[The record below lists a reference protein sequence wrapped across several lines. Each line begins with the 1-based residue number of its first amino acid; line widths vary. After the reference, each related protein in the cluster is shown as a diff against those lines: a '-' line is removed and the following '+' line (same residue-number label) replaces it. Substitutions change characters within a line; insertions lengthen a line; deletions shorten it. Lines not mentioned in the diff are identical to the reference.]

1 VTGFQPMQFGKYMLL
16 DKIAV
21 GGMAELYRAKL
32 TGAQGFEKLTVI
44 KRILPHL
51 ATQEELVKSFIE
63 EAKLAAFLHHKN
75 IIHIYDF
82 GSMEGTYFI
91 AMEYLFGKDLQM
103 LGAKSRLNNRPISL
117 ENALYIS
124 SQICSGLDYAH
135 NLKDFQGKPI
145 HIIHRDM
152 SPQNVFLTYE
162 GDVKIVDFGIA
173 KAAGQNTMTPAGKI
187 KGKVSYMSPEQAEGK
202 DIDHRSDIF
211 STGILLYEML
221 TGTRMFEG
229 STFEALSK
237 VRKAKFTKPEELVKD
252 LPSRLY
258 RIMQKALKKDPK
270 QRYQSCGEMLAEI
283 EKVMSQ
289 LPSRPTASSL
299 SQYMKELFSEEIA
312 AEEMTMR
319 EVTKIHIVSE
329 PLQEE
334 KTKVLN
340 SPETSVRRRKKELW
354 VAALAMAVMLT
365 GSGLAFVLTKNQA
378 SKGTNPVAASP
389 EKVES
394 FKMRAGLEAL
404 RRERFADAA
413 RLFEELLSHDPALKE
428 KISVPYAQ
436 ALQGQ
441 ASRVSKTDPGKA
453 KGFLLKAVELDP
465 RSVQRHF
472 QLGLIYVKLE
482 DYSNAIRTYEKAAQL
497 DPEFPD
503 TFFNLGYV
511 YAVTDEYAK
520 AERMYMRVVELA
532 PPFLDEAL
540 FNLAIVQKK
549 LGKREKCLTNL
560 EKAVKA
566 NPKNELARKYL
577 HQLKPS

>member
-1 VTGFQPMQFGKYMLL
+1 MTEFQPIQFGKYTLL

-21 GGMAELYRAKL
+21 GGMAELYRGKL
-32 TGAQGFEKLTVI
+32 TGAQGFEKLIAI

-51 ATQEELVKSFIE
+51 ATEEELVQSFIE

-82 GSMEGTYFI
+82 GTSEGTYFI

-103 LGAKSRLNNRPISL
+103 TATKARLKHSPLSL

-135 NLKDFQGKPI
+135 NLNDFQGEPI

-152 SPQNVFLTYE
+152 SPQNVFLSYE
-162 GDVKIVDFGIA
+162 GEVKIVDFGIA

-202 DIDHRSDIF
+202 EIDHRSDIF
-211 STGILLYEML
+211 STGILLYEMV
-221 TGTRMFEG
+221 TGIRMFEG

-252 LPSRLY
+252 LPSKLY
-258 RIMQKALKKDPK
+258 KIMQKALKKDPK
-270 QRYQSCGEMLAEI
+270 QRYQSCGEMLADI
-283 EKVMSQ
+283 EEVMYQ

-299 SQYMKELFSEEIA
+299 SQYMKELFSEEIV
-312 AEEMTMR
+312 AEQTTMR
-319 EVTKIHIVSE
+319 EVTKIHMVSE

-340 SPETSVRRRKKELW
+340 SRENSVVRRKKELW
-354 VAALAMAVMLT
+354 LAALAMAVMLT
-365 GSGLAFVLTKNQA
+365 GSGVVVMWTQKPA
-378 SKGTNPVAASP
+378 SKSTNPVAATP

-394 FKMRAGLEAL
+394 IKMKAGLESL
-404 RRERFADAA
+404 KSERFADAV
-413 RLFEELLSHDPALKE
+413 RLFDELLSHDPSLKE
-428 KISVPYAQ
+428 KISLPYAQ

-441 ASRVSKTDPGKA
+441 ASRISKTDPVKA
-453 KGFLLKAVELDP
+453 KGLLLRAIELDP
-465 RSVQRHF
+465 QSVQRHF

-482 DYSNAIRTYEKAAQL
+482 DYSKAIRTYEKAALL
-497 DPEFPD
+497 DPTFPD

-511 YAVTDEYAK
+511 YAVTHQYVQ
-520 AERMYMRVVELA
+520 AEQMYMRVVELA

-549 LGKREKCLTNL
+549 LGKREKCLKNL
-560 EKAVKA
+560 EQAVKT
-566 NPKNELARKYL
+566 NPKNEQARKYL
-577 HQLKPS
+577 QQWEAS